1 MFETSVCLSFYS
13 ELTST
18 THARIFSFECEL
30 QLGDFGG
37 ASQCYDGVVQLEP
50 EHSKAWY
57 NLGYLNA
64 DAEDQV
70 CVCDL
75 ISVILMINIYIFFY
89 LLLMCMSFV

>member
-1 MFETSVCLSFYS
+1 MYTLYLVHYTYPLYDQ
-13 ELTST
+13 
-18 THARIFSFECEL
+18 

-70 CVCDL
+70 CVVY
-75 ISVILMINIYIFFY
+75 ISAFWFVFVYFYFFNY
-89 LLLMCMSFV
+89 N

>member
-1 MFETSVCLSFYS
+1 MSCFYS

-18 THARIFSFECEL
+18 THVRIFSFECEL

-70 CVCDL
+70 CVCVL
-75 ISVILMINIYIFFY
+75 ISVILNDEYIYIYICF
-89 LLLMCMSFV
+89 